1 MLHIH
6 LFGNL
11 RVFDGDV
18 ALPPLNPPK
27 ALTLLAYLLLRRERT
42 IPRDQVAFTLW
53 ADVSEAEARANLRR
67 HLHLLRRYLPP
78 PAPGRPWLLTEHET
92 VQWNR
97 QSDYWLDIQAFD
109 QVVNEARQLDRDA
122 SAQAAVAS
130 LQSAV
135 EHYNGDLLEN
145 VYEDW
150 ALVERERL
158 REQYTGALEQLTAL
172 QKSAGDIRGAIA
184 TTKRLLAHNPLREE
198 THRQLMEFYYQAGD
212 RAAALQ
218 QFEECR
224 RLLREDLDVEP
235 MPETLALRQAIL
247 DGVGHR
253 VLSPPPPS
261 VPHAANPTPSHA
273 ERSDQPA
280 SRTVAAGRSVRS
292 PAIFSRL
299 SVRARWMLTAV
310 FLALVAASLL
320 LWRALS
326 PSPVTVTLSGPGVVQ
341 DTWIT
346 SEYPDSPLNPEF
358 PDKLFKDYNQ
368 VHLQFYGFDVDRFL
382 IRFDVSAIPANAQVS
397 TASLLIHLE
406 TWIADS
412 GQNNL
417 QRAYPAIVTAYRI
430 RRPWQP
436 ESATF
441 DIPWTQPGMAPG
453 TDYDIEPLASQLI
466 EDTAWLSFD
475 VTPAVRD
482 WLTHADDNWGIMLK
496 ITDASEDAAHYWV
509 DTTNH
514 PTPERR
520 PRLVV
525 TYHSP

>member
-1 MLHIH
+1 
-6 LFGNL
+6 
-11 RVFDGDV
+11 
-18 ALPPLNPPK
+18 
-27 ALTLLAYLLLRRERT
+27 
-42 IPRDQVAFTLW
+42 
-53 ADVSEAEARANLRR
+53 
-67 HLHLLRRYLPP
+67 
-78 PAPGRPWLLTEHET
+78 
-92 VQWNR
+92 
-97 QSDYWLDIQAFD
+97 
-109 QVVNEARQLDRDA
+109 
-122 SAQAAVAS
+122 
-130 LQSAV
+130 
-135 EHYNGDLLEN
+135 
-145 VYEDW
+145 
-150 ALVERERL
+150 
-158 REQYTGALEQLTAL
+158 
-172 QKSAGDIRGAIA
+172 
-184 TTKRLLAHNPLREE
+184 
-198 THRQLMEFYYQAGD
+198 
-212 RAAALQ
+212 
-218 QFEECR
+218 
-224 RLLREDLDVEP
+224 
-235 MPETLALRQAIL
+235 
-247 DGVGHR
+247 
-253 VLSPPPPS
+253 
-261 VPHAANPTPSHA
+261 
-273 ERSDQPA
+273 
-280 SRTVAAGRSVRS
+280 
-292 PAIFSRL
+292 
-299 SVRARWMLTAV
+299 MLTAV